1 MIKIL
6 LTAATVSTCF
16 IGLMTGTARADIVY
30 SSGSSGSSSSYGGSS
45 GYGGGFGGSSGTTI
59 PGPVTS
65 IPEPTSLVLLGS
77 GLVALGVIGRF
88 RAKKD

>member
-1 MIKIL
+1 MIKII
-6 LTAATVSTCF
+6 LTAATVSTSF
-16 IGLMTGTARADIVY
+16 IGLTTGAARADIIY
-30 SSGSSGSSSSYGGSS
+30 GSGGSGSSSYGGSS

-59 PGPVTS
+59 PGPVIS

-77 GLVALGVIGRF
+77 GLVALGVIRRL